1 MQKQCQSCT
10 TLLTGKKKKNVS
22 GTMTFINEIRVP
34 YNMILLK
41 LGEEGKGGIGKK
53 DIKIIKVVIILR
65 QIIFFP
71 LTFQDFCNV
80 VLLPL

>member
-10 TLLTGKKKKNVS
+10 TLFTGKKKSVS
-22 GTMTFINEIRVP
+22 GTMTFINETRVP
-34 YNMILLK
+34 YNMIRLK

-53 DIKIIKVVIILR
+53 DIKIIKVVIISR
-65 QIIFFP
+65 QTIFFP